1 MGIWQSL
8 GALCIA
14 GTHTPI
20 CRKVYLHTDASCLQQ
35 GPHSPFCTFHCFP
48 RKLLRERNP
57 GRTLQNPLQ
66 EASRFVDGLVCPF
79 FKAWAVLCITSI
91 HPSIDTFS
99 SVESTGKE
107 ALLVPQG
114 GSMRGEGSASPGY
127 GSKGGIGRCGTGQCF
142 SAFPSSG
149 RAVLSA
155 QCTCSSAMGSP
166 SQVPAPCP
174 GGSGAL
180 GMESLAG
187 CFVLK

>member
-1 MGIWQSL
+1 
-8 GALCIA
+8 
-14 GTHTPI
+14 
-20 CRKVYLHTDASCLQQ
+20 
-35 GPHSPFCTFHCFP
+35 
-48 RKLLRERNP
+48 
-57 GRTLQNPLQ
+57 
-66 EASRFVDGLVCPF
+66 
-79 FKAWAVLCITSI
+79 
-91 HPSIDTFS
+91 
-99 SVESTGKE
+99 
-107 ALLVPQG
+107 
-114 GSMRGEGSASPGY
+114 MRGEGSASPGY

-174 GGSGAL
+174 GESGVL